1 MYKDRKHAGEILA
14 QCLMEYNVKSPCLLA
29 VPRGGVAVAEPIAA
43 AFQVPI
49 NVLITR
55 KIGHPQ
61 NAEVAMGAVMPDGS
75 AIWDERMLDRLKLSE
90 QDVIERIHTEYQ
102 EIQRRLS
109 AYAGSLQLPEITGKS
124 TILIDDGIATG
135 YTVRAAL
142 QWLKSFNPS
151 YLAVAVPVAP
161 SDVAVTL
168 RQEIDDLICPLQPE
182 DFRAVG
188 LYYEHFQQTSEAEV
202 TEILRASHTF

>member
-1 MYKDRKHAGEILA
+1 MYKDRKHAGAILA
-14 QCLMEYNVKSPCLLA
+14 QRLMEYHIKKPYLLA
-29 VPRGGVAVAEPIAA
+29 VPRGGVVVAEPIAA
-43 AFQVPI
+43 AFQAPI

-75 AIWDERMLDRLKLSE
+75 AILDERMLDRLKLSD
-90 QDVIERIHTEYQ
+90 QDIIERIHTEHQ

-109 AYAGSLQLPEITGKS
+109 AYTGGLQLPEITGKS
-124 TILIDDGIATG
+124 IILIDDGIATG
-135 YTVRAAL
+135 YTIRAAL
-142 QWLKSFNPS
+142 HWLKSFNPA
-151 YLAVAVPVAP
+151 YLAIAVPVAP
-161 SDVAVTL
+161 SAVAVTL
-168 RQEIDDLICPLQPE
+168 RLEIDELICPLQPE

-202 TEILRASHTF
+202 IAILRASQKV